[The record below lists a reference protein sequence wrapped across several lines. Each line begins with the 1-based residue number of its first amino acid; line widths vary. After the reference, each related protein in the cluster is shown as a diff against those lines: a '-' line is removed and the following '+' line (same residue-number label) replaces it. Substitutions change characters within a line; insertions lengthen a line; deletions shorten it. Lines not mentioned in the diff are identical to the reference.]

1 MLQIHP
7 GELELCNGID
17 DDCDGQVDE
26 GLSLTYYKDVDN
38 DGYGDDANPIEACT
52 RPDGYVDNDKDCN
65 DANASIHPGGK
76 EICNGIDDNCDRIV
90 NEGLNKIFYKDSDND
105 GFGDHAKPVEAC
117 SNPDGYVDN
126 DKDCN
131 DATPAIYP
139 GAKEICNGIDE
150 DCNGL
155 IDEEFADFAGDR
167 IPDCIDTDDDNDGV
181 PDLSDCDPLDKKK
194 DKVLICHKG
203 NNICVSQV
211 AVASHLKHGDI
222 QGACLTNPI
231 TSTNNKRKEVSNNPA
246 EYKGF
251 VELPGRY
258 SLSNYPNP
266 FAGTTTIRYELQF
279 DSKVSIK
286 VFDMLGRL
294 VQTLIDADKKAGTY
308 TINFQQRIAGSSAL
322 FYRLVATS
330 NEQHF
335 EQTNKMILLK

>member
-1 MLQIHP
+1 MKTILLSFIFLFGSSSSTPAQTLYGTTSTGGELGGGTVYKIRPSVSNELEIVNLLKRLNLKPFTQTLSRQVLIILILTPIAMMRMLQIHP

-38 DGYGDDANPIEACT
+38 DGYGDAANPIEACT

-150 DCNGL
+150 DCDGL
-155 IDEEFADFAGDR
+155 IDEEFADFDGDR

-194 DKVLICHKG
+194 DKVLICHKR
-203 NNICVSQV
+203 Q
-211 AVASHLKHGDI
+211 
-222 QGACLTNPI
+222 
-231 TSTNNKRKEVSNNPA
+231 
-246 EYKGF
+246 
-251 VELPGRY
+251 
-258 SLSNYPNP
+258 
-266 FAGTTTIRYELQF
+266 
-279 DSKVSIK
+279 
-286 VFDMLGRL
+286 
-294 VQTLIDADKKAGTY
+294 
-308 TINFQQRIAGSSAL
+308 
-322 FYRLVATS
+322 
-330 NEQHF
+330 
-335 EQTNKMILLK
+335 